1 MQRPERDF
9 ELAHDSHEAGSRA
22 RHPINERAQLA
33 KRRHPNNCMNP
44 MSGGTKEMVV
54 APYRA
59 RYTIY
64 VTPASLPLLLPTFIL
79 SQLNNSIASVDYCD
93 FPFRMNRISELLD

>member
-1 MQRPERDF
+1 MTRTKPG
-9 ELAHDSHEAGSRA
+9 AASRA
-22 RHPINERAQLA
+22 RHPINERARLA

-64 VTPASLPLLLPTFIL
+64 VTPASLLLLLPTFIL
-79 SQLNNSIASVDYCD
+79 SQLIIPLLPSTIATSL
-93 FPFRMNRISELLD
+93 FR